1 MLDTLLRCLD
11 PFLRRGDIFED
22 RSSCIAYTLSARR
35 PPFDGLSSGNLTF
48 SQHVH
53 HAAALVDSD
62 SLTMQNVAD
71 KERSSFSTCPLY
83 RRFLSWNVDNQNLK

>member
-1 MLDTLLRCLD
+1 MLDTHLRCLD
-11 PFLRRGDIFED
+11 AFLRRGDIFED
-22 RSSCIAYTLSARR
+22 RSSCIAYTMSARR
-35 PPFDGLSSGNLTF
+35 PHFDGLSSGNLTF

-71 KERSSFSTCPLY
+71 KDGQGARLAGCIVESCHELLTI
-83 RRFLSWNVDNQNLK
+83 NT